1 MWQLLVT
8 GGYTMIPLFICSV
21 LALAI
26 VIEKTIILKINRVMN
41 PRLVNAAREVHNPTG
56 IERLLDMCSRYRGAF
71 SNIVRCVLIN
81 RGLSKS
87 VNQEQ
92 TELEGKIQ
100 ANNLERGLV
109 ILEVI
114 AAIAPL
120 LGLLG
125 TVLGLV
131 DVFHVVA
138 KLGVGQTAAFSSGI
152 AKALITTVVGLV
164 IAIPTLVTCSYFS
177 KKVAALVLAMER
189 EATGLIN
196 KLYG

>member
-1 MWQLLVT
+1 MWKLLVT
-8 GGYTMIPLFICSV
+8 GGYTMFPLFICSV
-21 LALAI
+21 LVLAVI
-26 VIEKTIILKINRVMN
+26 IEKTIVLKAKRVMN
-41 PRLVNAAREVHNPTG
+41 AKLVKAVRDVHNPTG
-56 IERLLDMCSRYRGAF
+56 IGSLLDMCSRYRGAF
-71 SNIVRCVLIN
+71 SKIANSVLLN
-81 RGLSKS
+81 RNLSKA

-92 TELEGKIQ
+92 TVLEGKVQI
-100 ANNLERGLV
+100 NNLERGLV

-131 DVFHVVA
+131 DVFHVVS
-138 KLGVGQTAAFSSGI
+138 KVGIGQTAAFSSGI

-164 IAIPTLVTCSYFS
+164 IAIPSLVAYSYFS
-177 KKVAALVLAMER
+177 RRVSGLVLAMEK

-196 KLYG
+196 KIYR